1 MIHKSLARR
10 VDNIIPNIHDEIIHC
25 FDTTWGFDTEN
36 HKDISVWDNTM
47 DMISRISNRM
57 FVGLPLCRNENFL
70 KHNSA
75 FAIDVITV
83 TALMPFVPKFLHP
96 IVGRLMCL
104 PNHYHYWMTRK
115 HTLPVI
121 HQRLADFE
129 EKEKNPDSK
138 IEIPDDYITWHI
150 QVAKADGLTKELDP
164 VMISRFIM
172 PIEFAAIHTTT
183 LTLSMCLFDLLSA
196 DPSKGY
202 MEGLREEAERV
213 FAETEGGRWSKK
225 ILTKLVRADSAIRES
240 MRVSNF
246 VTRGITRKV
255 VAKEG
260 LRNEEEGWT
269 APFGSMISIDEHSRH
284 HDSKVYSDADSYDAF
299 RFSRPREEYEA
310 SRASN
315 PEDLQKYV
323 DMKNLSMVSTGENFL
338 AFGHGRHAC
347 PGRFLVQHELKVCAL
362 LLRVCVVEVWKANS
376 PNR

>member
-1 MIHKSLARR
+1 
-10 VDNIIPNIHDEIIHC
+10 
-25 FDTTWGFDTEN
+25 
-36 HKDISVWDNTM
+36 M

-57 FVGLPLCRNENFL
+57 FVGLPLCRNEDFL

-75 FAIDVITV
+75 FAVDVIMATSI
-83 TALMPFVPKFLHP
+83 MPFIPKFLHP
-96 IVGRLMCL
+96 IMGHLVCL

-121 HQRLADFE
+121 HQRLADIA
-129 EKEKNPDSK
+129 EKDANPDSK

-150 QVAKADGLTKELDP
+150 QVAKSEGRAKEMEP
-164 VMISRFIM
+164 EMISRFIM
-172 PIEFAAIHTTT
+172 PIEFAAIHTTSLT
-183 LTLSMCLFDLLSA
+183 LTMILFDLLSA
-196 DPSKGY
+196 DRGQ
-202 MEGLREEAERV
+202 EFLDGLREEAERI
-213 FAETEGGRWSKK
+213 FPETLDAGGRWTKK

-255 VAKEG
+255 VAKDG

-269 APFGSMISIDEHSRH
+269 APCGSLISVDEHSRH
-284 HDSKVYSDADSYDAF
+284 HDPAVFPEPDKYDAF

-310 SRASN
+310 ARERNA
-315 PEDLQKYV
+315 EDLQKYV

-347 PGRFLVQHELKVCAL
+347 PGRFLVQHELKVRREAQFGIMRIVRLTRFPDDARTHRDAL
-362 LLRVCVVEVWKANS
+362 RCETAALEAAESVAGHDHRAAHEGHHFDQEEG
-376 PNR
+376 